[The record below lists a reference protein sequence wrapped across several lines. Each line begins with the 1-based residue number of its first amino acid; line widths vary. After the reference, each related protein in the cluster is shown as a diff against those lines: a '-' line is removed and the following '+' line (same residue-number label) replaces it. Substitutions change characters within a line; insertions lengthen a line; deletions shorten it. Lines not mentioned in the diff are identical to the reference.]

1 MKRMGEAGRNSGALE
16 RDMSYTNL
24 AAMAEQ
30 FGTYQRVLPAGVHQA
45 QRPEASYAQAMELI
59 NTGLRLDATAP
70 LEAVAYY
77 QRGGDML
84 SRVLESVRRDTRAA
98 AASLARVLQ
107 PARPGSDALRPPR
120 TQPPRSARHR
130 WMRPEAARCQALR
143 PPPPTTTTTCQ
154 RANAGWLSQPASP
167 QAPPDEESDK
177 MQRTLDMIEE
187 RVRFITRTIIGRNI
201 SDSQVRLAEGL
212 LPPRLDCAK
221 CCRPVHPSPPPSD
234 GLCVAA
240 LAARARL

>member
-143 PPPPTTTTTCQ
+143 PPPPPPLQ
-154 RANAGWLSQPASP
+154 PRASALMLAGSP
-167 QAPPDEESDK
+167 NLPHRRRL
-177 MQRTLDMIEE
+177 RT
-187 RVRFITRTIIGRNI
+187 RSRTRCSGR
-201 SDSQVRLAEGL
+201 ST
-212 LPPRLDCAK
+212 
-221 CCRPVHPSPPPSD
+221 
-234 GLCVAA
+234 
-240 LAARARL
+240 